1 MFFRPIIRNY
11 FSVREEDESILDEVR
26 REEMERIRL
35 QQSTSGTSQQQS
47 TSGQGPSIMRSL
59 SQDLNL
65 TSQSSAAWQD
75 LNLSSQSSAAW
86 NSVKKK
92 FETFRQSF
100 QTTANLQQL
109 DSTNEEAETS
119 V

>member
-1 MFFRPIIRNY
+1 M
-11 FSVREEDESILDEVR
+11 EDDESILDEVR
-26 REEMERIRL
+26 REEMERIHL
-35 QQSTSGTSQQQS
+35 QQSTSGTPEQHS
-47 TSGQGPSIMRSL
+47 TSGQGSSIMRSL

-65 TSQSSAAWQD
+65 
-75 LNLSSQSSAAW
+75 SSQSSTAW

-109 DSTNEEAETS
+109 DSTN
-119 V
+119 

>member
-1 MFFRPIIRNY
+1 MT
-11 FSVREEDESILDEVR
+11 EDDESILDEVR

-35 QQSTSGTSQQQS
+35 QQSTSGTSDQQS
-47 TSGQGPSIMRSL
+47 TSGQGPSIMRSM
-59 SQDLNL
+59 S
-65 TSQSSAAWQD
+65 QD